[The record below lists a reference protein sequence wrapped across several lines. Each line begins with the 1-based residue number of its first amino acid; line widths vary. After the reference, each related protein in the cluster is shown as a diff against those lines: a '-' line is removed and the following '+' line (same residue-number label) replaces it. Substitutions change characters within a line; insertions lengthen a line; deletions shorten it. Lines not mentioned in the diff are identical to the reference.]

1 MQHDPACSVSGPEA
15 SPGTH
20 GPLMRVRER
29 FAVYF
34 WEDLSHDVAQAVGM
48 VSAQAECNATHALD
62 LITERARLHHE
73 TLDEV
78 AAGVLDRSIRF
89 DR

>member
-1 MQHDPACSVSGPEA
+1 MSGPDA
-15 SPGTH
+15 PQLPD

-29 FAVYF
+29 FAVSF

-48 VSAQAECNATHALD
+48 VSAQAECTATRALD
-62 LITERARLHHE
+62 LMTERARLHHQS
-73 TLDEV
+73 LDEV